1 MKLEWPTDRLDY
13 VPITGRPPL
22 PLPGGARVAVWP
34 CINVEHWVIDQPMP
48 RTVVNPPG
56 GVARSVPDIPN
67 WAWHEYGNRVA
78 FWRMK
83 KIFDDFGVAGSLVLN
98 GSVCDAYPQIV
109 DACLAS
115 GWDLVGHGWIQRALP
130 AVRDQRKMIHRV
142 FKRLKAYSGKPPR
155 GWLGPALAETHDTV
169 DWLAE
174 AGFEYVSDWVLD
186 DQPVDLR
193 TRHGTLVSL
202 PYTQELNDLSMLL
215 IQGHRATEYAD
226 RAIDQFDQLIEDAA
240 DGSSR
245 VMCFTMHPYIMGVPH
260 RVKHLRR
267 ILEHVCRRPDAVVW
281 TGEQILDWY
290 KSVRPASGWPPPIKA
305 APRERR
311 AAKAVGTARP
321 RKP

>member
-13 VPITGRPPL
+13 VPITGRPRL
-22 PLPGGARVAVWP
+22 PLPGRAKVVVWP
-34 CINVEHWVIDQPMP
+34 CVNVEHWVISEPMP

-83 KIFDDFGVAGSLVLN
+83 KIFDEFGVAASLVLN

-109 DACLAS
+109 DACLS
-115 GWDLVGHGWIQRALP
+115 SDWDLVGHGWIQRALP
-130 AVRDQRKMIHRV
+130 AVPDQRRMIHRV
-142 FKRLKAYSGKPPR
+142 FKRLKEYAGKPPK

-174 AGFEYVSDWVLD
+174 AGFEYVADWVLD

-193 TRHGTLVSL
+193 TKHGNFVSI
-202 PYTQELNDLSMLL
+202 PYTQELNDLAMLL
-215 IQGHRATEYAD
+215 IQGHRAAEYAD

-245 VMCFTMHPYIMGVPH
+245 IMCFTMHPYIMGVPH

-267 ILEHVCRRPDAVVW
+267 ILQHVCNRPDAVVW
-281 TGEQILDWY
+281 TGERILEWY
-290 KSVRPASGWPPPIKA
+290 KSVRPKTGWPPVKTA
-305 APRERR
+305 GKRAGKGSRGQRERR
-311 AAKAVGTARP
+311 
-321 RKP
+321 

>member
-1 MKLEWPTDRLDY
+1 MKLDWPTDRLDY

-22 PLPGGARVAVWP
+22 PLPGGAKVVVWP
-34 CINVEHWVIDQPMP
+34 CINVENWVISEPMP

-56 GVARSVPDIPN
+56 GVAKSVPDIPN

-83 KIFDDFGVAGSLVLN
+83 KIFDEFGVAASLVLN
-98 GSVCDAYPQIV
+98 GSVCDDYPQIV

-115 GWDLVGHGWIQRALP
+115 NWDLVGHGWIQRALP
-130 AVRDQRKMIHRV
+130 AVPDQRKMIQRV
-142 FKRLKAYSGKPPR
+142 FKRLKDYAGRPPK

-174 AGFEYVSDWVLD
+174 AGFEYVADWVLD

-193 TRHGTLVSL
+193 TRHGTLVSI
-202 PYTQELNDLSMLL
+202 PYTQELNDLAMLL

-226 RAIDQFDQLIEDAA
+226 RAIDQFDQLLEDAA

-267 ILEHVCRRPDAVVW
+267 ILEHVSNRPDAVIW
-281 TGEQILDWY
+281 TGEKILDWY
-290 KSVRPASGWPPPIKA
+290 KRVRPKSGWPPAGAKGRNT
-305 APRERR
+305 PRTNRSKPGRR
-311 AAKAVGTARP
+311 KR
-321 RKP
+321 

>member
-13 VPITGRPPL
+13 VPIIERPPL
-22 PLPGGARVAVWP
+22 PLPGGARVVVWP
-34 CINVEHWVIDQPMP
+34 CINVENWVIDQPMP

-56 GVARSVPDIPN
+56 GVARTVPDIPN
-67 WAWHEYGNRVA
+67 WAWHEYGNRIA

-83 KIFDDFGVAGSLVLN
+83 KIFDEFGVAGSLVLN
-98 GSVCDAYPQIV
+98 GSVCDVYPQIV

-130 AVRDQRKMIHRV
+130 AVRDQRKTIQRV
-142 FKRLKAYSGKPPR
+142 FKRLEEYSGRPPK
-155 GWLGPALAETHDTV
+155 GWLGPALAETHDTA

-193 TRHGTLVSL
+193 TRHGTLVSI

-215 IQGHRATEYAD
+215 IQGHRAAEYAD

-290 KSVRPASGWPPPIKA
+290 KSVRPKSGWPPVKA
-305 APRERR
+305 GPAERR
-311 AAKAVGTARP
+311 G
-321 RKP
+321 RKGAGGRSKGEVR

>member
-13 VPITGRPPL
+13 VPITERPPL
-22 PLPGGARVAVWP
+22 PLPGGAKVVVWP
-34 CINVEHWVIDQPMP
+34 CINVENWVISEPMP

-56 GVARSVPDIPN
+56 GVAKSVPDIPN

-78 FWRMK
+78 FWRIK
-83 KIFDDFGVAGSLVLN
+83 KIFDEFGVAASLVLN

-109 DACLAS
+109 EACLAS
-115 GWDLVGHGWIQRALP
+115 NWDLVGHGWIQRALP
-130 AVRDQRKMIHRV
+130 AVPEQRRMIQRV
-142 FKRLKAYSGKPPR
+142 YKRLKECAGRSPK

-174 AGFEYVSDWVLD
+174 AGFEYVADWVLD

-193 TRHGTLVSL
+193 TKHGTLVSI

-260 RVKHLRR
+260 RAKHLRR
-267 ILEHVCRRPDAVVW
+267 ILQHVSNRPDAVVW
-281 TGEQILDWY
+281 TGEKILDWY
-290 KSVRPASGWPPPIKA
+290 KSVRPKTGWPPVG
-305 APRERR
+305 
-311 AAKAVGTARP
+311 AKAVRRKTGRRGRAAR
-321 RKP
+321 RGY

>member
-1 MKLEWPTDRLDY
+1 MLF
-13 VPITGRPPL
+13 
-22 PLPGGARVAVWP
+22 
-34 CINVEHWVIDQPMP
+34 
-48 RTVVNPPG
+48 
-56 GVARSVPDIPN
+56 RSDIPN

-83 KIFDDFGVAGSLVLN
+83 KIFDEFGVAASLVLN

-115 GWDLVGHGWIQRALP
+115 NWDLVGHGWIQRALP
-130 AVRDQRKMIHRV
+130 AVPDQRQMIRRV
-142 FKRLKAYSGKPPR
+142 FKRLKQYAGRPPK

-174 AGFEYVSDWVLD
+174 AGFEYVADWVLD

-193 TRHGTLVSL
+193 TKHGTLVSI
-202 PYTQELNDLSMLL
+202 PYTQELNDLAMLL

-267 ILEHVCRRPDAVVW
+267 ILERVLPRCRVITANELSPDVRVESIG
-281 TGEQILDWY
+281 TIELTDR
-290 KSVRPASGWPPPIKA
+290 KSTRLNSSHSSVSRMPSSA
-305 APRERR
+305 
-311 AAKAVGTARP
+311 
-321 RKP
+321 

>member
-1 MKLEWPTDRLDY
+1 MKLDRPTDRLDY

-22 PLPGGARVAVWP
+22 PLPGRARVVVWP
-34 CINVEHWVIDQPMP
+34 CVNVENWVIDAPMP

-56 GVARSVPDIPN
+56 GVAKSVPDIPN

-78 FWRMK
+78 FWRLK
-83 KIFDDFGVAGSLVLN
+83 KIFDEFGVAASLVLN
-98 GSVCDAYPQIV
+98 GSVCDVYPRIV

-115 GWDLVGHGWIQRALP
+115 GWDLVGHGWVQRALP
-130 AVRDQRKMIHRV
+130 AVPDQHKMIRRV
-142 FKRLKAYSGKPPR
+142 FKRLKEYSGKAPK

-174 AGFEYVSDWVLD
+174 AGFEYVADWVLD

-193 TRHGTLVSL
+193 TQHGTLVSL

-215 IQGHRATEYAD
+215 IQGHRAAEYAD

-260 RVKHLRR
+260 RAKHLRR
-267 ILEHVCRRPDAVVW
+267 ILQHVCKRPDALVW
-281 TGEQILDWY
+281 TGERILDWY
-290 KSVRPASGWPPPIKA
+290 KSVRPKTGWPPVKG
-305 APRERR
+305 
-311 AAKAVGTARP
+311 KTGDQ
-321 RKP
+321 

>member
-1 MKLEWPTDRLDY
+1 MKLEWPSDRLDY
-13 VPITGRPPL
+13 VPITDRPRL
-22 PLPGGARVAVWP
+22 PLPGRARVVVWP
-34 CINVEHWVIDQPMP
+34 CVNVEHWVISEPMP

-78 FWRMK
+78 FWRLK
-83 KIFDDFGVAGSLVLN
+83 KIFDEFGAAASLVLN

-109 DACLAS
+109 DACLRS

-130 AVRDQRKMIHRV
+130 AVPDQRRMIHRV
-142 FKRLKAYSGKPPR
+142 FKRLKEYAGRPPK

-174 AGFEYVSDWVLD
+174 AGFEYVADWVLD

-193 TRHGTLVSL
+193 TKHGTFVSI
-202 PYTQELNDLSMLL
+202 PYTQELNDLAMLL
-215 IQGHRATEYAD
+215 IQGHRAAEYAD

-267 ILEHVCRRPDAVVW
+267 ILQHVCNRPDTVVW
-281 TGEQILDWY
+281 TGERILEWY
-290 KSVRPASGWPPPIKA
+290 KSVRPKTGWPPARKFNRSA
-305 APRERR
+305 GRR
-311 AAKAVGTARP
+311 GKGR
-321 RKP
+321 RRG

>member
-1 MKLEWPTDRLDY
+1 MKLDWPTDRLDY

-22 PLPGGARVAVWP
+22 PLPGGAKVVVWP
-34 CINVEHWVIDQPMP
+34 CINVENWVISEPMP

-56 GVARSVPDIPN
+56 GVAKSVPDIPN

-83 KIFDDFGVAGSLVLN
+83 KIFDEFGVAASLVLN

-115 GWDLVGHGWIQRALP
+115 NWDLVGHGWIQRALP
-130 AVRDQRKMIHRV
+130 AVPDQRKMIQRV
-142 FKRLKAYSGKPPR
+142 FKRLKDYAGRPPK

-174 AGFEYVSDWVLD
+174 AGFEYVADWVLD

-193 TRHGTLVSL
+193 TRHGTLVSI
-202 PYTQELNDLSMLL
+202 PYTQELNDLAMLL

-226 RAIDQFDQLIEDAA
+226 RAIDQFDQLLEDAA

-267 ILEHVCRRPDAVVW
+267 ILEHISNRPDAVIW
-281 TGEQILDWY
+281 TGEKILDWY
-290 KSVRPASGWPPPIKA
+290 KRVRPKSGWPPAGAKGRNT
-305 APRERR
+305 PRTNRSKRGRR
-311 AAKAVGTARP
+311 KR
-321 RKP
+321 

>member
-1 MKLEWPTDRLDY
+1 MKLDWPTDRLDY

-22 PLPGGARVAVWP
+22 PLPGGAKVVVWP
-34 CINVEHWVIDQPMP
+34 CINVENWVISEPMP

-56 GVARSVPDIPN
+56 GVAKSVPDIPN

-83 KIFDDFGVAGSLVLN
+83 KIFDEFGVAASLVLN

-115 GWDLVGHGWIQRALP
+115 NWDLVGHGWIQRALP
-130 AVRDQRKMIHRV
+130 AVPDQRKMIQRV
-142 FKRLKAYSGKPPR
+142 FKRLKDYAGRPPK

-174 AGFEYVSDWVLD
+174 AGFEYVADWVLD

-193 TRHGTLVSL
+193 TRHGTLVSI
-202 PYTQELNDLSMLL
+202 PYTQELNDLAMLL

-226 RAIDQFDQLIEDAA
+226 RAIDQFDQLLEDAA

-267 ILEHVCRRPDAVVW
+267 ILEHVSNRPDAVIW
-281 TGEQILDWY
+281 TGEKILDWY
-290 KSVRPASGWPPPIKA
+290 KRVRPKSGWPPAGAKGRNT
-305 APRERR
+305 PRTNRSKPGRR
-311 AAKAVGTARP
+311 KR
-321 RKP
+321 

>member
-13 VPITGRPPL
+13 VPITDRPRL
-22 PLPGGARVAVWP
+22 PLPGRARVVVWP
-34 CINVEHWVIDQPMP
+34 CVNVEHWVISEPMP

-83 KIFDDFGVAGSLVLN
+83 KIFDEFGVAASLVLN

-109 DACLAS
+109 DACLGS

-130 AVRDQRKMIHRV
+130 AVPDQRRMIHRV
-142 FKRLKAYSGKPPR
+142 FKRLKEYAGRPPK

-174 AGFEYVSDWVLD
+174 AGFEYVADWVLD

-193 TRHGTLVSL
+193 TKHGTFVSI
-202 PYTQELNDLSMLL
+202 PYTQELNDLAMLL
-215 IQGHRATEYAD
+215 IQGHRAAEYAD
-226 RAIDQFDQLIEDAA
+226 RAIDQFEQLIEDAA

-267 ILEHVCRRPDAVVW
+267 ILQHVCNRPDTVVW
-281 TGEQILDWY
+281 TGERILEWY
-290 KSVRPASGWPPPIKA
+290 KSVRPKAGWPPVKKA
-305 APRERR
+305 GKSAGKRRRRPRERR
-311 AAKAVGTARP
+311 
-321 RKP
+321 

>member
-1 MKLEWPTDRLDY
+1 
-13 VPITGRPPL
+13 
-22 PLPGGARVAVWP
+22 
-34 CINVEHWVIDQPMP
+34 
-48 RTVVNPPG
+48 
-56 GVARSVPDIPN
+56 VPDIPN

-83 KIFDDFGVAGSLVLN
+83 KIFDEFGVAASLVLN

-109 DACLAS
+109 DACLGS

-130 AVRDQRKMIHRV
+130 AVPDQRRMIHRV
-142 FKRLKAYSGKPPR
+142 FKRLKEYAGRPPK

-174 AGFEYVSDWVLD
+174 AGFEYVADWVLD

-193 TRHGTLVSL
+193 TKHGTFVSI
-202 PYTQELNDLSMLL
+202 PYTQELNDLAMLL
-215 IQGHRATEYAD
+215 IQGHRAAEYAD
-226 RAIDQFDQLIEDAA
+226 RAIDQFEQLIEDAA

-267 ILEHVCRRPDAVVW
+267 ILQHVCNRPDAVVW
-281 TGEQILDWY
+281 TGERILEWY
-290 KSVRPASGWPPPIKA
+290 KSVRPKTGWPPVKKA
-305 APRERR
+305 GKSAGKRGRGPRARR
-311 AAKAVGTARP
+311 
-321 RKP
+321 

>member
-1 MKLEWPTDRLDY
+1 MKLDWPTDRLDY
-13 VPITGRPPL
+13 VPITDRPRL
-22 PLPGGARVAVWP
+22 PLPGRAKVVVWP
-34 CINVEHWVIDQPMP
+34 CVNVEHWVISEPMP

-83 KIFDDFGVAGSLVLN
+83 KIFDEFGVAASLVLN
-98 GSVCDAYPQIV
+98 GSVCDFYPQIV
-109 DACLAS
+109 DACLDS

-130 AVRDQRKMIHRV
+130 AVPDQRRMIHRV
-142 FKRLKAYSGKPPR
+142 FKRLKDYAGKPPK

-174 AGFEYVSDWVLD
+174 AGFEYVADWVLD
-186 DQPVDLR
+186 DRPVDLR
-193 TRHGTLVSL
+193 TKHGTFVSI
-202 PYTQELNDLSMLL
+202 PYTQELNDLAMLL

-245 VMCFTMHPYIMGVPH
+245 IMCFTMHPYIMGVPH

-267 ILEHVCRRPDAVVW
+267 ILQHVCNRPDAVVW
-281 TGEQILDWY
+281 TGERILEWY
-290 KSVRPASGWPPPIKA
+290 KSVRPKTGWPPVRKLDKSAGRRGKA
-305 APRERR
+305 RR
-311 AAKAVGTARP
+311 RG
-321 RKP
+321 

>member
-13 VPITGRPPL
+13 VPITERPPL
-22 PLPGGARVAVWP
+22 PLPGRARVVVWP

-48 RTVVNPPG
+48 RTVVDPPG

-67 WAWHEYGNRVA
+67 WAWHEYGNRIA

-83 KIFDDFGVAGSLVLN
+83 RIFDEFRVAGSLVLN
-98 GSVCDAYPQIV
+98 GSVCDVYPQIV
-109 DACLAS
+109 DACLGS

-130 AVRDQRKMIHRV
+130 AVRDQRKMIQRV
-142 FKRLKAYSGKPPR
+142 FKRLKEYSGRPPK

-174 AGFEYVSDWVLD
+174 AGFEYVCDWVLD

-193 TRHGTLVSL
+193 TRHGTLVSI

-215 IQGHRATEYAD
+215 IQGHRAAEYAD

-245 VMCFTMHPYIMGVPH
+245 VMCFTMHPYIIGVPH

-267 ILEHVCRRPDAVVW
+267 IFEHVCGRPDAVVW

-290 KSVRPASGWPPPIKA
+290 KRVRPKSGWPPVKA
-305 APRERR
+305 GRADRRGRKGADPRDPG
-311 AAKAVGTARP
+311 K
-321 RKP
+321 

>member
-1 MKLEWPTDRLDY
+1 MKLDWPTDRLDY

-22 PLPGGARVAVWP
+22 PLPGGAKVVVWP
-34 CINVEHWVIDQPMP
+34 CINVENWVISEPMP

-56 GVARSVPDIPN
+56 GVVKSVPDIPN

-78 FWRMK
+78 FWRIK
-83 KIFDDFGVAGSLVLN
+83 KIFDEFGVAASLVLN
-98 GSVCDAYPQIV
+98 GSVCDVYPQIV
-109 DACLAS
+109 DACLES
-115 GWDLVGHGWIQRALP
+115 DWDLVGHGWIQRALP
-130 AVRDQRKMIHRV
+130 AVPDQRKMIHRV
-142 FKRLKAYSGKPPR
+142 FKHLKEYAGKPPK

-174 AGFEYVSDWVLD
+174 AGFEYVADWVLD

-193 TRHGTLVSL
+193 TKHGTLVSI
-202 PYTQELNDLSMLL
+202 PYTQELNDLAMLL

-245 VMCFTMHPYIMGVPH
+245 VMCFTLHPYIMGVPH

-267 ILEHVCRRPDAVVW
+267 ILEHVRNRPDALVW
-281 TGEQILDWY
+281 TGERILEWY
-290 KSVRPASGWPPPIKA
+290 KSVRPKTGWPPVKA
-305 APRERR
+305 KGARKTVSDRAKAERR
-311 AAKAVGTARP
+311 K
-321 RKP
+321 